1 MNFTV
6 RAIRWAP
13 LLAALAALLVLALG
27 RGLTDRFWWSQYLYW
42 TPAWLLL
49 TCASVAVIVYAAF
62 AILTARRRAGR
73 VERAVRWVVA
83 VSLALACAH
92 ACVFEYRLTRYL
104 TGRPAGP
111 KEGSG
116 LRVLVWNAM
125 GPDLPPGPHIPRQ
138 IIDECDPD
146 VFFFASRMSAPGS
159 YENTVKPL
167 GPEYYT
173 AGRGVYIAVSRFPII
188 SQRLFTLGLNN
199 VAQRVSIQKGADPAA
214 PTDPANLP
222 PPTTRSRRYFEE
234 FYNGV
239 LTRVGLP
246 PRYFRD
252 LDPGHLYVLTLDTTA
267 KLGRPITVW
276 YIDLPS
282 DPVDSKRT
290 MAALISQRLGSIRKN
305 DLETGAEPLA
315 APDMVLGDFNLPRG
329 SGSIGLFAPGLANA
343 FDQAGRG
350 ISGTWPRAWPTLQI
364 DQVLLGPGLRAFDHR
379 VRDMGSSDHLA
390 VIVDLQAAR

>member
-1 MNFTV
+1 MNIFV
-6 RAIRWAP
+6 RAIRCTP
-13 LLAALAALLVLALG
+13 LLAALATLLVLALG

-49 TCASVAVIVYAAF
+49 LCALAAAIVYAAL
-62 AILTARRRAGR
+62 ARLTAAPRPGR
-73 VERAVRWVVA
+73 VERVMRWVVA
-83 VSLALACAH
+83 IGLALACAH
-92 ACVFEYRLTRYL
+92 ACLFEYRLTRYL
-104 TGRPAGP
+104 TGRPAAP
-111 KEGSG
+111 NDGSA

-125 GPDLPPGPHIPRQ
+125 GPDLPPGPHIPKQ

-146 VFFFASRMSAPGS
+146 IFFFASRMSAPGS

-167 GPEYYT
+167 GPEYHT

-199 VAQRVSIQKGADPAA
+199 MAQRLPAQTGTA
-214 PTDPANLP
+214 PPNPTDPADLP

-239 LTRVGLP
+239 LTRLGLP
-246 PRYFRD
+246 QRYFRD
-252 LDPGHLYVLTLDTTA
+252 TDPGHFYVLTLDTTA

-282 DPVDSKRT
+282 DPVDSKHT
-290 MAALISQRLGSIRKN
+290 MAGLIRQRIGLIRRS
-305 DLETGAEPLA
+305 DLETGGEPLVE
-315 APDMVLGDFNLPRG
+315 PDMVLGDFNLPRG
-329 SGSIGLFAPGLANA
+329 SGSVNLFAPNLANA

-350 ISGTWPRAWPTLQI
+350 TSGTWPRAWPTLQI
-364 DQVLLGPGLRAFDHR
+364 DQVLLAPGLRAFDHR

-390 VIVDLQAAR
+390 LIVDLLPVR